1 MPSSRFRVVTDSTA
15 DLPESWRE
23 RYQIGV
29 VPLTV
34 SFGNESFKDRVDIT
48 DEQFFKRLAGAKELP
63 KTAAPSPGDFA
74 AMYESLRGDCDGIIS
89 IHLGGNISA
98 TVESARIGAQTVEG
112 LPIEVI
118 DSGTVTMPIAFL
130 CKVAAESSTVEEA
143 KARVEER
150 IDRTRVLAL
159 LDTLRYVEMGG
170 RVSRAQAMIGG
181 MLDLKPLLG
190 VSGGEI
196 KSLDRVRTRS
206 RAIPRMIEL
215 ARADYPLEYLGVV
228 HAQAPEEAD
237 RIRQELQPEL
247 PDVEIVTGTIGTVL
261 ATHTGPRALG
271 LVYLKR

>member
-1 MPSSRFRVVTDSTA
+1 M
-15 DLPESWRE
+15 
-23 RYQIGV
+23 

-48 DEQFFKRLAGAKELP
+48 DQQFFERLAVAKELP

-74 AMYESLRGDCDGIIS
+74 AVYESLRGECDGIIS
-89 IHLGGNISA
+89 IHLGGSLSA

-112 LPIEVI
+112 FPIEVI
-118 DSGTVTMPIAFL
+118 DSRSVTMPIAFL
-130 CKVAAESSTVEEA
+130 CRVAAGAASLAEA
-143 KARVEER
+143 RSEVLAR
-150 IDRTRVLAL
+150 IGATRVIAL

-190 VSGGEI
+190 VSDGEI
-196 KSLDRVRTRS
+196 RSLDRVRTRS
-206 RAIPRMIEL
+206 RAIARMLEL

-228 HAQAPEEAD
+228 HAQAPDEAE
-237 RIRQELQPEL
+237 RIRAELQPEL
-247 PDVEIVTGTIGTVL
+247 PEVKVVTGPIGTVL

-271 LVYLKR
+271 LVYLKKV